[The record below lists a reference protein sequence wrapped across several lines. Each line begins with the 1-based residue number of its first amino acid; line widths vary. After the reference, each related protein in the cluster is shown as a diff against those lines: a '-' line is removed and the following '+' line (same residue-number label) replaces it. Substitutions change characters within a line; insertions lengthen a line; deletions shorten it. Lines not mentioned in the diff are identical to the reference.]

1 MAKTLMN
8 KVVALFTAD
17 KQVKTASFLVA
28 SLRTHSPSTVGRGVI
43 TWRGAI
49 LLMLRLTGRPFP
61 CKNKRE
67 LQRLSASLRYACCKD
82 ELQMSCKY

>member
-28 SLRTHSPSTVGRGVI
+28 SLRTSTVGRGVI